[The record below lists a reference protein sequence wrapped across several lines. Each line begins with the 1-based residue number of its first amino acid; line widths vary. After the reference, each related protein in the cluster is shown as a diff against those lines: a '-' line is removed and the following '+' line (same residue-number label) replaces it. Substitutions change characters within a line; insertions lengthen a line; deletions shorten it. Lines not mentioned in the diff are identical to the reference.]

1 MESIY
6 VVGAGGHTRSLINLL
21 ELNLY
26 LIKGIYDDNF
36 QENEEINGYKLLG
49 RVSDIKE
56 DAKIVLSIGDNQKRK
71 GFYKKYYKRVL
82 KKNLIHPKSI
92 IEKRV
97 MMGDSNQIFA
107 DVYINSNVT
116 IGENNI
122 LNTRC
127 LIEHEVIVGA
137 HNHISLGVLVCGRA
151 IIGNRC
157 FIGVGTNVIDRVRIC
172 DDVIIGANSVV
183 IEDINESGIYVGS
196 PARKI
201 K

>member
-107 DVYINSNVT
+107 DVYNTKIIKTN
-116 IGENNI
+116 IGQEAASLGAAAVAGIGAGLWKDFSIIDEIHKIEEIAEPIAENNAVYERI
-122 LNTRC
+122 LPIFQKASEG
-127 LIEHEVIVGA
+127 LAEVGDMLA
-137 HNHISLGVLVCGRA
+137 EL
-151 IIGNRC
+151 
-157 FIGVGTNVIDRVRIC
+157 
-172 DDVIIGANSVV
+172 
-183 IEDINESGIYVGS
+183 
-196 PARKI
+196 RK
-201 K
+201 